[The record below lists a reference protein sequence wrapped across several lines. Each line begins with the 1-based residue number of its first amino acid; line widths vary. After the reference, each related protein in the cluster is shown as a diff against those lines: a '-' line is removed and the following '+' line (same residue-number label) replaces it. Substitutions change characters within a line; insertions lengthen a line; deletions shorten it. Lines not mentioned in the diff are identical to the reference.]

1 MLRIRRVGDSG
12 YEAAAW
18 LSRQAAQG
26 YAKRRWQPFRFMVMQ
41 CRRGDGLLCAVCDC
55 PDDGP
60 AAAARA
66 EWRGKLRFNLLMG
79 AAMKGAVDHNAIW
92 ATVEETER
100 GRYGDVDYW

>member
-1 MLRIRRVGDSG
+1 M
-12 YEAAAW
+12 
-18 LSRQAAQG
+18 
-26 YAKRRWQPFRFMVMQ
+26 
-41 CRRGDGLLCAVCDC
+41 LCAVCDC

-79 AAMKGAVDHNAIW
+79 AAMKGAVAHNAIW
-92 ATVEETER
+92 AAVEETER